1 MQIRVDFDAIFLHE
15 LSGSLIVSL
24 TLHALD
30 LGQELGEELTQ
41 PLVVVDA
48 HIGLTVALHH
58 FHGAIA
64 VGIAPSCDERT
75 VAHVCFLDDMSGL
88 DAHQLRHQ
96 TVHHIVIV
104 LTLVSLLVG
113 REPEFHE
120 LVIGQII
127 ESEEVGTRL
136 LYRAAIGFERVGR
149 RAGQEL
155 TTAMTQTLMQIGM
168 EIITEIAIF
177 ADQRACLLIDDKLL
191 VHSRT
196 FGSLVV
202 SLREIADC
210 HAL

>member
-1 MQIRVDFDAIFLHE
+1 M
-15 LSGSLIVSL
+15 
-24 TLHALD
+24 
-30 LGQELGEELTQ
+30 
-41 PLVVVDA
+41 
-48 HIGLTVALHH
+48 
-58 FHGAIA
+58 
-64 VGIAPSCDERT
+64 GIAPAGDEGT
-75 VAHVCFLDDMSGL
+75 VAHVRFLDDMSGL

-104 LTLVSLLVG
+104 LTLVSLLV
-113 REPEFHE
+113 RRQPKLHE

-127 ESEEVGTRL
+127 ESEEVGTCL

-177 ADQRACLLIDDKLL
+177 ADQRTCLLIDDKLL
-191 VHSRT
+191 IHSRT